1 MEYVQKLLALWRWVI
16 EMSKFGCC
24 FTWSGV
30 EVDGF
35 RNIPNSDK
43 HHKYVWNLFLAVSS
57 ISDFFSP
64 ETEVIAI
71 ILNNDIFFKVRSLQK
86 ECRTSWSLQP
96 IQTWRNIVFQQTAHT
111 AVTFDSFK
119 RFRCQFCFEGSLMCS
134 LRLLLRLR
142 YFKINFLY
150 VIDNSFLCRCF
161 SSTRTRKKS

>member
-1 MEYVQKLLALWRWVI
+1 MLFHMIWCWGWRIPKL
-16 EMSKFGCC
+16 SKFGQASQVCLKLIPSS
-24 FTWSGV
+24 FFQ
-30 EVDGF
+30 F
-35 RNIPNSDK
+35 R
-43 HHKYVWNLFLAVSS
+43 
-57 ISDFFSP
+57 FFSP

-86 ECRTSWSLQP
+86 ECPTSWSLQP

-134 LRLLLRLR
+134 PRLLLRLR